1 MPTESHVPAGDG
13 RDMANGADILDDP
26 RLLPIVKEYLQ
37 QLEAGK
43 QPDRDEYVRRCPDL
57 AVSLKACL
65 DGLDLVHGAL
75 GKDRSSSSKLPPA
88 NPLGEFFPDALG
100 DFRIVRELARGGM
113 GVVYE
118 AVQLSL
124 GRRVALK
131 VLPFAATLQPKQ
143 LQRFLN
149 EAQAAAHLHHAN
161 IVPVFAVGC
170 DRGVHYY
177 AMQLID
183 GISLAELLRRL
194 RRTAG
199 LPENGEVISHTRTD
213 SSSGSGQGFELNT
226 PDPLLPTN
234 PQTGPADTVH
244 QLSAHLST
252 LKSREAGEFFQTIA
266 RWMRQAA
273 EALAYAH
280 ELGIVHRD
288 IKPANLLLDPRGNVW
303 VTDFGL
309 AQFHSGTELTQT
321 GDLVGTLRY
330 MSPEQSLGDRNL
342 MDHRT
347 DVYSLG
353 ATFYELVTLRPIFS
367 GVNKEALL
375 HSVAYGEPR
384 PPRAIN
390 RMIPVELETII
401 LKAVSKSP
409 PDRYASVQEFADDL
423 QRFLDDKPIH
433 ARRPTPVDRAR
444 KWSRRHPSVVAAVVL
459 LLSVLAVGL
468 FVHNRR
474 IVREQ
479 ERTAE
484 ALEREK
490 QRATEAEQRFQQARQ
505 AVDVLIQ
512 VSEEDLADNPMF
524 FATRKRLLE
533 TAAVYYQD
541 FIEQREGDV
550 ASQQEL
556 AAVQDRVKSILHELA
571 SLQVHLQVML
581 LANSAVQTD
590 LKLTDNQP
598 PRLAEFLQQS
608 NQAGS
613 QFFNQLR
620 ELTSDARRRR
630 FVELAESHETFLTAF
645 LTAGQRDRLRQIVL
659 QVQGLSAFQE
669 PDVIKAL
676 SLTREQRR
684 SIREIEFETHVRFG
698 PERRP
703 SRGPDRGPPR
713 GQDRGPDRWH
723 KGGESQD
730 QRTIERVV
738 ELLTPDQA
746 DRWQQLTGPK
756 FEGQAGFMPPGGAPS
771 FPPPTLR

>member
-1 MPTESHVPAGDG
+1 MNRSDMPTESHVLANEGD
-13 RDMANGADILDDP
+13 IPDDP
-26 RLLPIVKEYLQ
+26 RLLPIVQEYLR
-37 QLEAGK
+37 QLEAGET
-43 QPDRDEYVRRCPDL
+43 PDRDEFVRRCPDL
-57 AVSLKACL
+57 AAALKACL

-75 GKDRSSSSKLPPA
+75 GKDRSSNRKTSSA
-88 NPLGEFFPDALG
+88 SALGEFLPDALG

-161 IVPVFAVGC
+161 IVPVFAVGS

-199 LPENGEVISHTRTD
+199 LPENGEVISRTRTD
-213 SSSGSGQGFELNT
+213 SSSGSGQSFELNT
-226 PDPLLPTN
+226 PDPLHPLN
-234 PQTGPADTVH
+234 PQSNPADTVH

-309 AQFHSGTELTQT
+309 AQFHSGTDLTQT

-433 ARRPTPVDRAR
+433 ARRPTPIDRAR

-459 LLSVLAVGL
+459 LLSVLAMGL

-556 AAVQDRVKSILHELA
+556 ATVQDRVKSILHELA
-571 SLQVHLQVML
+571 SLQIHLQVML
-581 LANSAVQTD
+581 VANPAVQTD
-590 LKLTDNQP
+590 LMLSDEQQP
-598 PRLAEFLQQS
+598 RVAEFVQQS
-608 NQAGS
+608 EQAGS
-613 QFFNQLR
+613 QFFNELR

-630 FVELAESHETFLTAF
+630 FVELAESHESFLTST
-645 LTAGQRDRLRQIVL
+645 LTVGQQERLRQIVL

-684 SIREIEFETHVRFG
+684 SIREIEFESHVRFG

-703 SRGPDRGPPR
+703 SRGPDRGLPR
-713 GQDRGPDRWH
+713 SQARGPDRRH
-723 KGGESQD
+723 EGNESHD
-730 QRTIERVV
+730 QRTVERVV

-746 DRWQQLTGPK
+746 GRWRQLTGPK
-756 FEGQAGFMPPGGAPS
+756 FEGPAGFMPPGGAQS
-771 FPPPTLR
+771 FPPTTPR